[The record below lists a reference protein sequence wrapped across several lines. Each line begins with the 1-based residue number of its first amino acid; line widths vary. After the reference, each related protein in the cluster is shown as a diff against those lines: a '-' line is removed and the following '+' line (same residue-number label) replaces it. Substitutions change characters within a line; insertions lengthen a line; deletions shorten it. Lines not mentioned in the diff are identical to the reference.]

1 MIANPNS
8 GVITRENKTITP
20 FECKYSK
27 SGLEAS
33 LKSFQPKVVSAVK
46 AKEGKAFK

>member
-8 GVITRENKTITP
+8 GVITRENKTIIP
-20 FECKYSK
+20 FECKFSK

-33 LKSFQPKVVSAVK
+33 LKSFQPKVVSVVK
-46 AKEGKAFK
+46 AKEGKAFE